1 MSIFLTFYAAAL
13 ALVYL
18 EFREPGTPAAPRTP
32 PWPAW
37 MWCAILVVT
46 YAMQLGLVWYAATAI
61 SGSEP
66 WRGLLPI
73 GVASHDAK
81 HPDATAAALLA
92 LGALQSFS
100 LLGLYRSAAQR
111 RVLFA
116 GAAALLLLSMAAPA
130 FISPDP
136 YAYVGDALLGA
147 ASYAPPHSDLPGEFA
162 LINHFFTTPMLPAP
176 YGPLWIAIARLVANP
191 FPSLLEKLLAFRALG
206 AASFVAFLA
215 GLRALRVP
223 RRILA
228 VAALNP
234 GLAMQYVASA
244 HNDLLGIAAIVIAAA
259 LLRRNAVAACGLV
272 VVAALIKLPFAIL
285 GLPILAAVPRR
296 GARYACAIAILSG
309 AVAVSWFG
317 AGAGYFQGLAVHVPE
332 VGFVHLLNAAVS
344 VAALVA
350 IAVAFLGG
358 RRLRNAV
365 WLMPMMG
372 SYIASWYVTYG
383 VPYALA
389 RRRILGSLLVLMPF
403 AALLLDAKFMRAWT
417 YAAVVPAIVI
427 LAIAARMKSERVPT

>member
-18 EFREPGTPAAPRTP
+18 EFRRPGPPAAPRTP
-32 PWPAW
+32 AW
-37 MWCAILVVT
+37 GAWVWCAILVVT

-61 SGSEP
+61 SANEP
-66 WRGLLPI
+66 WRAVLPI

-92 LGALQSFS
+92 LGALQAFS
-100 LLGLYRSAAQR
+100 LLGLYRSAPR
-111 RVLFA
+111 RGVLFLA
-116 GAAALLLLSMAAPA
+116 AAALLLLSLAAPA

-136 YAYVGDALLGA
+136 YAYVGDALLGT
-147 ASYAPPHSDLPGEFA
+147 ASYAPPHRDLPGEFA
-162 LINHFFTTPMLPAP
+162 LVNRFFTTPMLPAP
-176 YGPLWIAIARLVANP
+176 YGPLWIALARIVASP
-191 FPSLLEKLLAFRALG
+191 FPSLLGKLLAFRALG

-215 GLRALRVP
+215 GLRALGAP

-228 VAALNP
+228 VAAVNP
-234 GLAMQYVASA
+234 GLTMQYVASA

-259 LLRRNAVAACGLV
+259 VLRRNPVVACGLV
-272 VVAALIKLPFAIL
+272 VVAALIKLPLAVL
-285 GLPILAAVPRR
+285 GLPIFAAVRSR
-296 GARYACAIAILSG
+296 AARYACAIAVVSG
-309 AVAVSWFG
+309 AVALSWFG

-332 VGFVHLLNAAVS
+332 VGFVHLLNVAVS

-358 RRLRNAV
+358 RRLASAV

-372 SYIASWYVTYG
+372 SYVASWYVTYG

-389 RRRILGSLLVLMPF
+389 RRRILGALLVLTPF
-403 AALLLDAKFMRAWT
+403 AALLLDAKFMRPWT
-417 YAAVVPAIVI
+417 YAVVVPAVVV
-427 LAIAARMKSERVPT
+427 LAIAARMKSERAAT

>member
-1 MSIFLTFYAAAL
+1 MSIFLTLYAAAL

-18 EFREPGTPAAPRTP
+18 ELRGRTTPAAPRTP
-32 PWPAW
+32 AWPAW
-37 MWCAILVVT
+37 AWCAILVGT

-61 SGSEP
+61 SANEP
-66 WRGLLPI
+66 WRALLPI

-92 LGALQSFS
+92 LGALQSVA

-111 RVLFA
+111 RVLVL
-116 GAAALLLLSMAAPA
+116 GAAALLLLSFAAPA

-136 YAYVGDALLGA
+136 YAYVGDALLGWS
-147 ASYAPPHSDLPGEFA
+147 SYAPPHRDLPGDYA
-162 LINHFFTTPMLPAP
+162 LVNRFFTTPMLPAP
-176 YGPLWIAIARLVANP
+176 YGPLWIAIARLVSNP
-191 FPSLLEKLLAFRALG
+191 FPSLLGKLLAFRALG

-215 GLRALRVP
+215 GLRALGMP

-244 HNDLLGIAAIVIAAA
+244 HNDLLGVAAIVIAAA
-259 LLRRNAVAACGLV
+259 LLRRNPVVACGLV

-285 GLPILAAVPRR
+285 GLPIFAAVPSRP
-296 GARYACAIAILSG
+296 ARYACAT
-309 AVAVSWFG
+309 AVVSAGVALSWFG

-344 VAALVA
+344 VAALAA

-358 RRLRNAV
+358 RRLASAV

-372 SYIASWYVTYG
+372 SYIASWYVSYG

-389 RRRILGSLLVLMPF
+389 RRRILGALLVLMPF
-403 AALLLDAKFMRAWT
+403 AALLLDAKFMRVWT
-417 YAAVVPAIVI
+417 YAVVVPAIVI
-427 LAIAARMKSERVPT
+427 LAIATRMKNERAAT